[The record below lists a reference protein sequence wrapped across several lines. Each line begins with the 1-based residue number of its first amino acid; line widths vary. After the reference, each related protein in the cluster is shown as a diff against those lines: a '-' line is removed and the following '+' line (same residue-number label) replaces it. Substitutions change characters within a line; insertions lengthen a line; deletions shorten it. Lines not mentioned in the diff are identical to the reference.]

1 VQLEVCCKS
10 GYKIRNLCYNINVR
24 GTYVGSGLFIKS
36 RMRKK
41 EKTPTPPQGEVGAV
55 AASPL
60 FA

>member
-1 VQLEVCCKS
+1 
-10 GYKIRNLCYNINVR
+10 VR